1 MMKINDVLLYLAKY
15 ANEKSTSKYSCLHI
29 GDIKA
34 LLNPDSS
41 TVTNLFETD
50 KFTIFIDT
58 NDMFVDSFINNSGFK
73 IGNTYTLNFGI
84 LSKRVDENEL
94 NLANTDSINNHDVES
109 FYNEKLMELTNII
122 QCGFDYLKFTDEMSR
137 EIIEL
142 NFDNFEF
149 DEEVF
154 EINQWLYY
162 KCNMEI
168 VKIK

>member
-1 MMKINDVLLYLAKY
+1 MKLNNILLYLAKY
-15 ANEKSTSKYSCLHI
+15 ANEKSTSKYSCLEI

-34 LLNPDSS
+34 LLSPES
-41 TVTNLFETD
+41 TITTNSFETD

-58 NDMFVDSFINNSGFK
+58 NDMFVDSFINNNGFK

-94 NLANTDSINNHDVES
+94 NLANTDSINNYTVSE

-122 QCGFDYLKFTDEMSR
+122 QCGFDYFKFTDEMSR

-142 NFDNFEF
+142 SFDNFKF

-162 KCNMEI
+162 KCNMEL
-168 VKIK
+168 VKT